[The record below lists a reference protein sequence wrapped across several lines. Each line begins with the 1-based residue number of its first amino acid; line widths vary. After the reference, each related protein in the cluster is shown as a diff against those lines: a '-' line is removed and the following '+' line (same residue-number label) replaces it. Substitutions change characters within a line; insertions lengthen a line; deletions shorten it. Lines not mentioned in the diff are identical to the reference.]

1 MAVFTLYEGNS
12 YMHLNSWDVD
22 LSSALEV
29 YTTEFDDRWS
39 QKANLMREPEI

>member
-1 MAVFTLYEGNS
+1 LYGGNL
-12 YMHLNSWDVD
+12 YMYSNSWDVD
-22 LSSALEV
+22 LSRALKV